1 MTILIL
7 TTGTLQLDIKK
18 SIKIIK
24 KNITND
30 LMHYSYPEGL
40 PNTYSEREINILRKM
55 KIKCCPSAQ
64 NGYNNLNSN
73 LFNLKRIFVI

>member
-55 KIKCCPSAQ
+55 KI
-64 NGYNNLNSN
+64 
-73 LFNLKRIFVI
+73 